1 MLRKF
6 QSFLQI
12 LFSWRV
18 LTEGMLYINYFG
30 WIYLW
35 CKDILHS
42 AGLQYTIVDSL
53 FCFLLFISGDKILV
67 KLSFAKANFI
77 YLNLYLPLVY

>member
-18 LTEGMLYINYFG
+18 LTEGMLYINDFG

-42 AGLQYTIVDSL
+42 AGLQYTIVESL

-67 KLSFAKANFI
+67 KLSFAKANLFKSLFTVGI
-77 YLNLYLPLVY
+77 LK